1 VLLEEVGEESLR
13 HDVLAGGF
21 RLWTSGDR
29 TLLRV
34 ILAGSGAV
42 MPELLAAAH
51 DLEDEG
57 VSATVLSLTSLDRLY
72 SGWRQALRYSQ
83 TSLTYPFQEYHLAK
97 LIPEPLRN
105 APIVT
110 VHDAA
115 SHAMAWL
122 GSVYGQRLLPVGVD
136 EFGESGT
143 IQEIYERFG
152 LLADQ
157 IVNAAL
163 VALAANGDI

>member
-1 VLLEEVGEESLR
+1 
-13 HDVLAGGF
+13 
-21 RLWTSGDR
+21 
-29 TLLRV
+29 
-34 ILAGSGAV
+34 
-42 MPELLAAAH
+42 
-51 DLEDEG
+51 
-57 VSATVLSLTSLDRLY
+57 
-72 SGWRQALRYSQ
+72 
-83 TSLTYPFQEYHLAK
+83 
-97 LIPEPLRN
+97 
-105 APIVT
+105 
-110 VHDAA
+110 
-115 SHAMAWL
+115 MAWL